1 MADITAWHGRTL
13 ADHIALRDD
22 AAKKGYRFLSL
33 SIYGSTA
40 APVFAAV
47 MIKRPVI
54 VAQHDWPSLT
64 ADQFQQTFDAQAK
77 LGYGPVMIAAT
88 GSASDPRF
96 AVVFQPMNPI
106 PLTRHLLGSGSAS
119 DAGTIQGMDAQAR
132 KQGLML
138 HWAAAYGG
146 AGNPRF
152 AGIWMPNTDTTLW
165 NNDGIS
171 DTAAGYQ
178 ARFDAETSAWC
189 RPSFVTVNGDNQ
201 YLSLFV
207 DREVGPWVARHGIDR
222 KSVV

>member
-64 ADQFQQTFDAQAK
+64 ADQFQQTFEAQAK
-77 LGYGPVMIAAT
+77 LGYGPVIIAAT

-106 PLTRHLLGSGSAS
+106 PLTRHLLGSGAAS
-119 DAGTIQGMDAQAR
+119 DSNDERTPVYHARGIAAFCRRQDIDAGKLCAGGGSD
-132 KQGLML
+132 
-138 HWAAAYGG
+138 G
-146 AGNPRF
+146 AGP
-152 AGIWMPNTDTTLW
+152 
-165 NNDGIS
+165 
-171 DTAAGYQ
+171 
-178 ARFDAETSAWC
+178 AR
-189 RPSFVTVNGDNQ
+189 G
-201 YLSLFV
+201 L
-207 DREVGPWVARHGIDR
+207 
-222 KSVV
+222 VVF